1 MEGRGGRRG
10 SKGPQVFAVGGSACC
25 FSPALREGAAYFAM
39 CQAPNAS
46 NQSLSLPD

>member
-1 MEGRGGRRG
+1 MEARGGRRG
-10 SKGPQVFAVGGSACC
+10 SKGPQVFGVRGSAWC
-25 FSPALREGAAYFAM
+25 FSPALREEAAYFAV